1 MALSLRRHDRLWA
14 APLLRSRLARPP
26 ATVCATAPATLHVNH
41 VLSSRFLTSDIF
53 ADLIDR
59 ATAAAPPGRLVT
71 QSCRPR
77 RRADVWH
84 YHRANLERRLLRP
97 AVVTVHH
104 DPHDD
109 RDWLRLDH
117 FLPRYREAVIIHCL
131 NSRQASVLAEHGITH
146 TRIIPHGVD
155 REVFPIPQRPRQWPN
170 ERLRLGVFS
179 RWYATGAKGERALD
193 ALFAHLDPQQ
203 ISFVFVGRGRWRD
216 AKTARAQGFEA
227 RHWERPPYPL
237 MAEIYAT
244 IDALLILS
252 PFEGGPASLPEALGS
267 GVPVLSTP
275 VGMCRDLVQDGRN
288 GLLLSGRAREDG
300 DRIMGLLDGNG
311 RGLAGLNRAAFDL
324 AAEIPGWQT
333 VMAQWHDLYVAA
345 AAATR

>member
-1 MALSLRRHDRLWA
+1 
-14 APLLRSRLARPP
+14 
-26 ATVCATAPATLHVNH
+26 

-71 QSCRPR
+71 RSCRPR

-97 AVVTVHH
+97 AVATVHH

-109 RDWLRLDH
+109 RGWLRLEY
-117 FLPRYREAVIIHCL
+117 FLPRYREAAVVHCL
-131 NSRQASVLAEHGITH
+131 NSRQASVLATHGITH

-155 REVFPIPQRPRQWPN
+155 RDVLPIPEQPRQWSSD
-170 ERLRLGVFS
+170 RLRLGVFS
-179 RWYATGAKGERALD
+179 RWYANGVKGERALD
-193 ALFAHLDPQQ
+193 VLLSHLDPRR
-203 ISFVFVGRGRWRD
+203 IAFVFVGRGRWRD
-216 AKTARAQGFEA
+216 ARAARAKGFEA
-227 RHWERPPYPL
+227 RHWERPPYPM
-237 MAEIYAT
+237 MAELYST

-275 VGMCRDLVQDGRN
+275 VGMCRDLVEDGRN
-288 GLLLSGRAREDG
+288 GLLLTGRAREDG
-300 DRIMGLLDGNG
+300 DRIMELLDGNG
-311 RGLAGLNRAAFDL
+311 RRLAQLNRGAFVA
-324 AAEIPGWQT
+324 AAEIPAWET
-333 VMAQWHDLYVAA
+333 VMAQWHDLYAA
-345 AAATR
+345 AAG